1 MKKTTLIA
9 LLFLLL
15 FTFRV
20 YSNEEK
26 PAGKCGGE
34 TTRSVTATG
43 DQRSDVSTEYVVLLH
58 GLARTGNSMKKIE
71 TRLSNQGYSVLN
83 IDYPSRKHQ
92 IPELAKM
99 VRKEVVSKTAKTEK
113 VHFVTHSMGGI
124 VLRYIQKHYPLPN
137 LGRAVMLSPPNHG
150 SELVDLLGSL
160 WIFEFING
168 PAGKQLGTG
177 ESDICRS
184 LGRVD
189 FELGVITGNKSIN
202 WINSFIIPGEDDG
215 KVSIESAKVEGMADF
230 LVVHRS
236 HPFIMNNK
244 EVINQCLHFIKN
256 GYFKK

>member
-1 MKKTTLIA
+1 
-9 LLFLLL
+9 
-15 FTFRV
+15 
-20 YSNEEK
+20 
-26 PAGKCGGE
+26 
-34 TTRSVTATG
+34 
-43 DQRSDVSTEYVVLLH
+43 
-58 GLARTGNSMKKIE
+58 MKKIE

-124 VLRYIQKHYPLPN
+124 VLRYIQKHDPLPN

-236 HPFIMNNK
+236 HPFIMDNK

>member
-1 MKKTTLIA
+1 MKKITLIA
-9 LLFLLL
+9 LLFLL
-15 FTFRV
+15 FTFHAC
-20 YSNEEK
+20 SNEKE
-26 PAGKCGGE
+26 PAGERGIE

-43 DQRSDVSTEYVVLLH
+43 DPRSDVPTEYVVLLH
-58 GLARTGNSMKKIE
+58 GLARTGKSMKKIE
-71 TRLSNQGYSVLN
+71 TRLLNQGYPVLN

-99 VRKEVVSKTAKTEK
+99 VRKEVASKTAKTEK

-124 VLRYIQKHYPLPN
+124 VLRYIQKHDPLPN
-137 LGRAVMLSPPNHG
+137 LGRVVMLSPPNHG
-150 SELVDLLGSL
+150 SELVDLLGGL
-160 WIFEFING
+160 WVFEFING

-177 ESDICRS
+177 ESGMCRR
-184 LGRVD
+184 LGRVN
-189 FELGVITGNKSIN
+189 FELGVITGDKSIN

-236 HPFIMNNK
+236 HPFIMNDQD
-244 EVINQCLHFIKN
+244 VIDQCLHFIKN